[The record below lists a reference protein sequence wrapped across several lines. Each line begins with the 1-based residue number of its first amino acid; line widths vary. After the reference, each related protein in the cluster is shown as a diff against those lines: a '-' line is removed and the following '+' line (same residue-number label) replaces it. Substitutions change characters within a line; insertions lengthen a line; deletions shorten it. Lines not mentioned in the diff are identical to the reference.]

1 MSCTLTLGR
10 KEPCKDSVGGIKSV
24 SFINFGTTITYDST
38 DVDVVD
44 DIQLVDGGAVTA
56 FKYEVKGNSS
66 FEQTITSSRENGTTF
81 FEQTLNLTLH
91 KLTVQ
96 DHKELKL
103 LSFGRPHVVVQDY
116 NGNAFLMGAEHGADV
131 SGGTI
136 VTGAAMGDLSGY
148 TLTLTGM
155 EQLPAN
161 FLEGA
166 TEANPFAGLSTAP
179 TVVEGTNT

>member
-38 DVDVVD
+38 DEDVVD
-44 DIQLVDGGAVTA
+44 DIQLVGGGAVTA

-155 EQLPAN
+155 EQVPAN

-166 TEANPFAGLSTAP
+166 TEANPFAGLTTAP